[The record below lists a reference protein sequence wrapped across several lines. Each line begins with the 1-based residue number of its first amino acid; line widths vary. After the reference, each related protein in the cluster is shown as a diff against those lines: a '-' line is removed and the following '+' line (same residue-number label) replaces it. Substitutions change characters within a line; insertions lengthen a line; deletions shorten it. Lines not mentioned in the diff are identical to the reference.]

1 MDNIFGINLAIFFE
15 LIKKLINFAMQTK
28 NKRITIRILSVVKT
42 FREGESSLFPLYW
55 NVVYVLLLLMIIII
69 IGSGRRYKL
78 VACSSRG

>member
-42 FREGESSLFPLYW
+42 FREGESSLFLF
-55 NVVYVLLLLMIIII
+55 
-69 IGSGRRYKL
+69 
-78 VACSSRG
+78 

>member
-42 FREGESSLFPLYW
+42 FREGNRSPFSIFLANYLHNRQFIAIFVKILAY
-55 NVVYVLLLLMIIII
+55 
-69 IGSGRRYKL
+69 RKD
-78 VACSSRG
+78 A